1 MQQRHREIF
10 IIIIK
15 YANYCDLRMM
25 KRVKSSLNVWNVAIS
40 VVIAVAI
47 AASECR
53 LRVIFVVVAI
63 VVIFAGLFMWL
74 FGRTLIFAYF

>member
-25 KRVKSSLNVWNVAIS
+25 KRVKSLLNVWNVAIS
-40 VVIAVAI
+40 AVVAVAI

-53 LRVIFVVVAI
+53 LRVIFVI

-74 FGRTLIFAYF
+74 YGRTLIFAYF